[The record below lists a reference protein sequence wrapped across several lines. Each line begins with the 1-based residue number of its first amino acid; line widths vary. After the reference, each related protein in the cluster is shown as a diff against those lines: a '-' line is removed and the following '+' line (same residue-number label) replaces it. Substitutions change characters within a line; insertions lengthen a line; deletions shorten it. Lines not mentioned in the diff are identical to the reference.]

1 MAEEPISRAEVEHVA
16 ELAKLSLTD
25 EQASKFT
32 SQLDEIIT
40 MIDGLNE
47 VNTDDV
53 KPTTN
58 MADATAILR
67 EDVAVNA
74 HQKDALINEAPE
86 TEDGFIKVPAIID
99 ESEDA

>member
-1 MAEEPISRAEVEHVA
+1 MAVEPISREEVEHVA

-25 EQASKFT
+25 EQAQKFT
-32 SQLDEIIT
+32 SQLDEIIE
-40 MIDGLNE
+40 MIEGLNE
-47 VNTDDV
+47 VNTDEV
-53 KPTTN
+53 APTTN

-74 HQKDALINEAPE
+74 QQKAALLAEAPD

>member
-1 MAEEPISRAEVEHVA
+1 MAVEPISREEVEHVA

-25 EQASKFT
+25 EQAQKFT
-32 SQLDEIIT
+32 SQLDEIIE
-40 MIDGLNE
+40 MIEGLNE
-47 VNTDDV
+47 VNTDEV
-53 KPTTN
+53 APTTN

-74 HQKDALINEAPE
+74 HQKAALLAEAPD